1 MDDLDRRILAAWMT
15 DARRSLRD
23 IAAEVGVSPTTVHER
38 ARALRRRGVVRGT
51 VLDLDLAA
59 LGRGVQ
65 ALIAVRVRP
74 PSRAN
79 IEAFRDWVARLPE
92 TVGVFVTSGRSDFI
106 VHVAV
111 ASNDE
116 LYAFV
121 IDRLTARGEV
131 ADVETSVIYEHLR
144 RPDVHL
150 GADA

>member
-1 MDDLDRRILAAWMT
+1 MDALDRSILAAWMT

-23 IAAEVGVSPTTVHER
+23 IAAEVGVSATTVHDR
-38 ARALRRRGVVRGT
+38 ARALVRRGVVRGAY
-51 VLDLDLAA
+51 LDVDLGE

-65 ALIAVRVRP
+65 ALVAVRIRP

-79 IEAFRDWVARLPE
+79 IEAFRDWVSQLPE
-92 TVGVFVTSGRSDFI
+92 TVGVFVTSGRMDFI

-121 IDRLTARGEV
+121 IDRLTSRTEI

-144 RPDVHL
+144 SPEL
-150 GADA
+150 GF